1 MLQLS
6 GHVTSLTSYGWKTH
20 SRKQETVCLLLIL
33 LDMERVCTLVGIN
46 IPTTCSLKKSTLTPY
61 SPFHLSTL
69 SVETAWNAVANI
81 VLVTQPLTKIVGWL
95 WLALVF
101 LCTMKD
107 CPVLLLLLLLLFF
120 LLLEETVWR
129 IGESVAMSFIYI
141 SSAENFRQGW
151 ETLAGRSAREGNQFA
166 INWGMSVKVYW
177 SSL

>member
-1 MLQLS
+1 
-6 GHVTSLTSYGWKTH
+6 
-20 SRKQETVCLLLIL
+20 
-33 LDMERVCTLVGIN
+33 MERVCTLVGIN

-107 CPVLLLLLLLLFF
+107 CPVLLLLLLLFF

-166 INWGMSVKVYW
+166 INWGMSVKAYW